1 MNWNFRFRNEI
12 FTLLVYSSTTGII
25 CTEGQLWKDQ
35 RNLVQ
40 KWLKDIG
47 MVKYG
52 AKRVALEARIM
63 DGVER
68 SIKEFNDKIQDLND
82 IKINPVEILNHN
94 FGNVVN
100 DLVFGVKYDRDDE
113 TWNYLQYLQEEGVK
127 YIGICGAVNFLP
139 ILRFL
144 PSNKKVMNFL
154 MTGIVKTHK
163 IYDNIINNCQNKLD
177 EPQKTSTDQQECI
190 LRYFLMERQ
199 FRVQQQDEKLM
210 NCSQKQLRF
219 LLADIYG
226 ASFDTTFT
234 TLRWFLYFVAKNYHV
249 QKRLY
254 QEMEIFGKDG
264 IISLDILENMPYF
277 KATVAEVLR
286 IRSVVPAGIPHG
298 TNKDSKLCGYHIPKN
313 SMVCFINK
321 INNLNN

>member
-1 MNWNFRFRNEI
+1 MNRNFRSKTTFD
-12 FTLLVYSSTTGII
+12 FFYYSSPLGII

-35 RNLVQ
+35 RNLVI

-52 AKRVALEARIM
+52 TKRDALEGRIM
-63 DGVER
+63 AGVEQ
-68 SIKEFNDKIQDLND
+68 SIKEFNDKIQDVTD
-82 IKINPVEILNHN
+82 INPVDILNHT

-100 DLVFGVKYDRDDE
+100 DLVFGVKYDRDDV
-113 TWNYLQYLQEEGVK
+113 TWKYLQHLQEEGVK

-154 MTGIVKTHK
+154 KTGIVKTHQ
-163 IYDNIINNCQNKLD
+163 IYDKIINNCQNKMDQTPNGSTTD
-177 EPQKTSTDQQECI
+177 EQECM
-190 LRYFLMERQ
+190 LKFFLMERQ
-199 FRVQQQDEKLM
+199 YRESVQHEKVL

-219 LLADIYG
+219 LLADLYG

-234 TLRWFLYFVAKNYHV
+234 TVRWFLYFVAKNHHV
-249 QKRLY
+249 QERLY
-254 QEMEIFGKDG
+254 QEMEINGKDG
-264 IISLDILENMPYF
+264 MISLDSLENIPYF

-298 TNKDSKLCGYHIPKN
+298 TNEDSILCGYHIPKN
-313 SMVCFINK
+313 SMV
-321 INNLNN
+321 